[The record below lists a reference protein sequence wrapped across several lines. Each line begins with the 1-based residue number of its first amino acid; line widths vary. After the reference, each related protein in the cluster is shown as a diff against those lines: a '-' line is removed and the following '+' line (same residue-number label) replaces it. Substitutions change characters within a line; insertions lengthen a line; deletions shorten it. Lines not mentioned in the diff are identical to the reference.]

1 MAEQLVIPV
10 TPVIDQREDPEAVG
24 ATPPVGPYTVAW
36 KVIVEPREAD
46 VCTAKTETVGCAFCT
61 VTVAPDDGPVAA

>member
-24 ATPPVGPYTVAW
+24 ATPPVGPDTVAW

-46 VCTAKTETVGCAFCT
+46 V
-61 VTVAPDDGPVAA
+61 